1 MSTPIAALAIVLAIT
16 IRARSS
22 ASGGRSV
29 TFVLARNLASSPA
42 MLILRSPIAEYMRR
56 SLVASPFV
64 VNAAVVWQCSGR
76 GLTALSDFD
85 RISGRWLRVLPTSL
99 EEFVTAL

>member
-29 TFVLARNLASSPA
+29 TFVLARNRASSPA
-42 MLILRSPIAEYMRR
+42 MLILRPPIAE
-56 SLVASPFV
+56 
-64 VNAAVVWQCSGR
+64 
-76 GLTALSDFD
+76 
-85 RISGRWLRVLPTSL
+85 
-99 EEFVTAL
+99 